1 MTQAAESVITLERF
15 RTGKTFQ
22 EYLESGIRNR
32 DLFERNYNDL
42 KMRDDQVQALREL
55 AARPNGPHHMV
66 VIGEDWC
73 PDVYRG
79 AGIAQRVAEAMGA
92 ELRYFERDQNKDM
105 IAEYLNGG
113 EFESIPV
120 VIFYDR
126 DHHEIGHFIE
136 RPKLANEQLYQT
148 RDVLGDTSPEGIAR
162 QLGHEPNEDEIK
174 AARAAA
180 RERYLDWQ
188 QGETWAG
195 WRVATVDEMIEL
207 LRRGMAG
214 S

>member
-32 DLFERNYNDL
+32 ELFERNYNDL
-42 KMRDDQVQALREL
+42 ELRDDQVQALREL
-55 AARPNGPHHMV
+55 GARPGGPHHIV

-79 AGIAQRVAEAMGA
+79 AGVAQRVAEAIGA

-105 IAEYLNGG
+105 IAEYLKDG

-120 VIFYDR
+120 FIFYDAN
-126 DHHEIGHFIE
+126 HKELGHFIE
-136 RPKLANEQLYQT
+136 RPTLANQQIHVT
-148 RDVLGDTSPEGIAR
+148 RDILGDTSPEGIAR
-162 QLGHEPNEDEIK
+162 QLGHEPSEDEIK
-174 AARAAA
+174 EARAAA
-180 RERYLDWQ
+180 RERYLEWQ
-188 QGETWAG
+188 QGDVWAG
-195 WRVATVDEMIEL
+195 WRLATVDEVIAL
-207 LRRGMAG
+207 LRAAAN
-214 S
+214 